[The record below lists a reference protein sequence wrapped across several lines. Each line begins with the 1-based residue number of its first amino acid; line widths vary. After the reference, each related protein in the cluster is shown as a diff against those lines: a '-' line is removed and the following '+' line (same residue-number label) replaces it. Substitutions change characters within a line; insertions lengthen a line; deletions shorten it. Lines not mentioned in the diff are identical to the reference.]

1 VCTSAAE
8 RNLDEMGGISAAHR
22 RIVRRIP
29 PSARK
34 RIAAVLPARVLA
46 AYRRRRAD
54 AYLVSFPKCGR
65 TWLRVML
72 GRVFQVHYQLPADAD
87 LVELHRL
94 AELDSR
100 LPCIVATHEGD
111 PQWKSPDDVRRDP
124 SWPDGK
130 PVVLLVRDPRDV
142 IVSLYH
148 QRRGRH
154 GGYTGSLD
162 EFLDER
168 VGGFASLL
176 RFYDAWAD
184 APEPLLVVRY
194 EDLHARAEDEL
205 RRVLDFVGVAGVPA
219 AVITDAV
226 AYGSFDHMRE
236 LEETAAFASEKL
248 RPGRSGDF
256 DTYKTRRGK
265 VGGYRDELT
274 GDQIARLDGLLAA
287 SSAGRFGYLPSD
299 DDGV

>member
-1 VCTSAAE
+1 
-8 RNLDEMGGISAAHR
+8 MGGIRAHR
-22 RIVRRIP
+22 RFVRRIP

-46 AYRRRRAD
+46 AYRQQRAD

-72 GRVFQVHYQLPADAD
+72 GRVFQVLYELPTDAD

-100 LPCIVATHEGD
+100 VPCIVATHEGD
-111 PQWKSPDDVRRDP
+111 PQWKAPDDIRLDDSGRQH
-124 SWPDGK
+124 K

-154 GGYTGSLD
+154 GGYAGSLD

-176 RFYDAWAD
+176 RFYAVWAD
-184 APEPLLVVRY
+184 APEPVLVVRY
-194 EDLHARAEDEL
+194 EDLHARPDHEL
-205 RRVLDFVGVAGVPA
+205 RRVLDFVGVEGVPVD
-219 AVITDAV
+219 VIVDAV

-236 LEETAAFASEKL
+236 LEDAAAFASEKL
-248 RPGRSGDF
+248 RPGRRGDF

-265 VGGYRDELT
+265 VAGYRDELT
-274 GDQIARLDGLLAA
+274 AEQIARLDLMLAA
-287 SSAGRFGYLPSD
+287 SSAGRFGYPLRD
-299 DDGV
+299 DDGA